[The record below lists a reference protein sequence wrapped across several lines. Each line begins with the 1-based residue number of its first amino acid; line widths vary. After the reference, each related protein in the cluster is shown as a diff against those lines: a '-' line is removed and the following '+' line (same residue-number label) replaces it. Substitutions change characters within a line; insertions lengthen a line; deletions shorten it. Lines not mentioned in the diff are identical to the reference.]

1 MKVTKK
7 TKNVSSNITLD
18 DYDRLMKIA
27 RREGKA
33 TPKLLRIA
41 IDKLFQKYTVW
52 DTLQKLLTS
61 ENTGNIPLP
70 VIEALILAVQKGF
83 ETTEKKYREAEQR
96 NPKLKKLTK
105 KTLDGLGNTKPKT
118 ERVSGS
124 LNKESNQEVPHVHV
138 HIVPRFNND
147 SEGSRWP
154 SRKIV
159 LEEELNNTA
168 TKIQK
173 YVESISL

>member
-1 MKVTKK
+1 MNCIFCSIVSKK
-7 TKNVSSNITLD
+7 SKAANIFENDEFIAFMDKYPINMGHVLVLPKKHHQTILD
-18 DYDRLMKIA
+18 MQLEDT
-27 RREGKA
+27 G
-33 TPKLLRIA
+33 
-41 IDKLFQKYTVW
+41 KLFSLSSHLAKAVVKAVNA
-52 DTLQKLLTS
+52 DGFTLGQ
-61 ENTGNIPLP
+61 NNG
-70 VIEALILAVQKGF
+70 EAA
-83 ETTEKKYREAEQR
+83 
-96 NPKLKKLTK
+96 
-105 KTLDGLGNTKPKT
+105 
-118 ERVSGS
+118 
-124 LNKESNQEVPHVHV
+124 NQEVPHVHV

>member
-1 MKVTKK
+1 MNCIFCSIVSKK
-7 TKNVSSNITLD
+7 SKAVNIFENDEFIAFMDKYPINMGHVLVLPKKHHQTILD
-18 DYDRLMKIA
+18 MQLEDT
-27 RREGKA
+27 G
-33 TPKLLRIA
+33 
-41 IDKLFQKYTVW
+41 KLFSLSSHLAKAVIKAVNA
-52 DTLQKLLTS
+52 DGFTLGQ
-61 ENTGNIPLP
+61 NNG
-70 VIEALILAVQKGF
+70 EAA
-83 ETTEKKYREAEQR
+83 
-96 NPKLKKLTK
+96 
-105 KTLDGLGNTKPKT
+105 
-118 ERVSGS
+118 
-124 LNKESNQEVPHVHV
+124 NQEVPHVHV